1 MGFPDCAVVRSG
13 DQYIMGA
20 AVKQTLMLITQGFCR
35 PARRVAPRDSS
46 TAIQRAPSANPTG
59 KSTMTAR
66 SIVFVAA
73 LVCLLSSLIG
83 KATAEEQTPEQRRML
98 VEGAHLWSIYCNQC
112 HNARP
117 GSQFS
122 PAQWDAITMH
132 MKTLSNMP
140 AKDMRAIKEF
150 LKLH

>member
-1 MGFPDCAVVRSG
+1 M
-13 DQYIMGA
+13 
-20 AVKQTLMLITQGFCR
+20 
-35 PARRVAPRDSS
+35 RV
-46 TAIQRAPSANPTG
+46 
-59 KSTMTAR
+59 R
-66 SIVFVAA
+66 SIVIAVLMLAAAFTGVIQEAVA
-73 LVCLLSSLIG
+73 
-83 KATAEEQTPEQRRML
+83 ENQTPEERRQL
-98 VEGAHLWSIYCNQC
+98 IEGAHLWSIYCNQC

-150 LKLH
+150 LKFH

>member
-1 MGFPDCAVVRSG
+1 MTIR
-13 DQYIMGA
+13 
-20 AVKQTLMLITQGFCR
+20 TLLVATITI
-35 PARRVAPRDSS
+35 
-46 TAIQRAPSANPTG
+46 AIALLSNTCG
-59 KSTMTAR
+59 G
-66 SIVFVAA
+66 VAA
-73 LVCLLSSLIG
+73 
-83 KATAEEQTPEQRRML
+83 AETQTPEQRRTL
-98 VEGAHLWSIYCNQC
+98 IEGAHLWSIYCNQC

>member
-1 MGFPDCAVVRSG
+1 MSIRTLLVATTIAAIAMLSNPVVPK
-13 DQYIMGA
+13 A
-20 AVKQTLMLITQGFCR
+20 A
-35 PARRVAPRDSS
+35 
-46 TAIQRAPSANPTG
+46 
-59 KSTMTAR
+59 
-66 SIVFVAA
+66 
-73 LVCLLSSLIG
+73 
-83 KATAEEQTPEQRRML
+83 AEDQTPEQRHL
-98 VEGAHLWSIYCNQC
+98 LIEGAHLWSIYCNQC

-140 AKDMRAIKEF
+140 AKDMRAIKAF

>member
-1 MGFPDCAVVRSG
+1 MNSRTLLAT
-13 DQYIMGA
+13 IIIATA
-20 AVKQTLMLITQGFCR
+20 AILPNIV
-35 PARRVAPRDSS
+35 
-46 TAIQRAPSANPTG
+46 
-59 KSTMTAR
+59 AR
-66 SIVFVAA
+66 SAA
-73 LVCLLSSLIG
+73 
-83 KATAEEQTPEQRRML
+83 AEGQTPEQRRML
-98 VEGAHLWSIYCNQC
+98 IEGAQLWSIYCNQC

>member
-1 MGFPDCAVVRSG
+1 MWKYSTSALGFLLFALTLGFYNQAV
-13 DQYIMGA
+13 A
-20 AVKQTLMLITQGFCR
+20 K
-35 PARRVAPRDSS
+35 
-46 TAIQRAPSANPTG
+46 
-59 KSTMTAR
+59 
-66 SIVFVAA
+66 
-73 LVCLLSSLIG
+73 
-83 KATAEEQTPEQRRML
+83 EEQTQEQRQL
-98 VEGAHLWSIYCNQC
+98 FVEGARLWPVYCAQC

-150 LKLH
+150 LKQAR